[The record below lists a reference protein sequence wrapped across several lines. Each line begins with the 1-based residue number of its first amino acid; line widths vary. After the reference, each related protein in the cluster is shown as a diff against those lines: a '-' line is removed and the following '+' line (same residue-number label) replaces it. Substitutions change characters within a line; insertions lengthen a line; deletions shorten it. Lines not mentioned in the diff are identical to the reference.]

1 MRILISVLLIIGFT
15 VLSGCIQ
22 KDYQKELDLAKSYR
36 LSGQY
41 EKAEMVLNQLIKRE
55 KNKDAYK
62 ELGNVYLTGYEDFY
76 RAEEAYQNSL
86 KLDPLYVNS
95 LHNMGLV
102 NLKRYE
108 NSLDHQGNGNEEYL
122 KKAMEWFDKAIGKDP
137 NFYLTYVEY
146 AKVYFYQKDYSKALE
161 WLEKAIPLNSAY
173 APIYSV
179 KGQIYLKG
187 LKDFDKA
194 MYNLKKSYS
203 LDPQNGENIYFLA
216 ICYAEVKDKQNFIYY
231 FDKYIST
238 LGQRKVDSRIIE
250 DYKMEKDKLLKNLK

>member
-1 MRILISVLLIIGFT
+1 MRILTPIFIILNTVVFT
-15 VLSGCIQ
+15 GCLQ
-22 KDYQKELDLAKSYR
+22 KDYQKELDLAISYR
-36 LSGQY
+36 SSGQY

-62 ELGNVYLTGYEDFY
+62 ELGNVYLTGYEDIN

-108 NSLDHQGNGNEEYL
+108 NSLDHQGVGNEEYL

-137 NFYLTYVEY
+137 NFYLTHVEY
-146 AKVYFYQKDYSKALE
+146 AKVYYYQKDFPKALE
-161 WLEKAIPLNSAY
+161 LLEKAIPLNAAY
-173 APIYSV
+173 APIYSI

-216 ICYAEVKDKQNFIYY
+216 ICYAEVKDKQNFIFY

-238 LGQRKVDSRIIE
+238 LGQRKVDSRIID
-250 DYKMEKDKLLKNLK
+250 DYKKEKDKLLKKLK